1 MTGGFI
7 RREETG
13 RDREKEGP
21 VMTEA
26 EIRVV

>member
-21 VMTEA
+21 VMTETK
-26 EIRVV
+26 IRAV